1 MIEIDLEHA
10 SDRSNGSERDRSQ
23 VAPLN
28 PRNRRVREAGQ
39 PGHIDL
45 PKSLSDAHGSKNG
58 TEAQSVHEVKS
69 RAPGTPASNRRL
81 TCDSSERAFD
91 MIAPAWRCVDN
102 NRRHVDS
109 LGSGV
114 HDES

>member
-1 MIEIDLEHA
+1 
-10 SDRSNGSERDRSQ
+10 
-23 VAPLN
+23 
-28 PRNRRVREAGQ
+28 
-39 PGHIDL
+39 
-45 PKSLSDAHGSKNG
+45 
-58 TEAQSVHEVKS
+58 
-69 RAPGTPASNRRL
+69 
-81 TCDSSERAFD
+81 